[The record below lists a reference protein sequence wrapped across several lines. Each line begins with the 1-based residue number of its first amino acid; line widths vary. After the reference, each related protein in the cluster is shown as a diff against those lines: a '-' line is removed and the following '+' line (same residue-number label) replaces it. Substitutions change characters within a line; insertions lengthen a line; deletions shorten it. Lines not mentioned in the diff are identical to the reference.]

1 MPRSSKQKLKLLYIR
16 QLLLERSDEEHPVS
30 VSDILAWL
38 EENDIPAE
46 RKSIYADL
54 DALRDYGMDI
64 LRRGGPGGGYF
75 VGARDFELAEL
86 KLLVDAVE
94 TSKFIT
100 EAKTFALISKIE
112 GLASESQARGL
123 QRQVVVKNRIKT
135 MDESIYYKVD
145 ELFDAIS
152 RDRAIRFRYYEYT
165 VQKTRAFRHD
175 GKIYEVSPYALTW
188 DHEKYYLIAFDAAAG
203 KIKHFRVDKLAEIDV
218 TDEKRAGRAAFE
230 NLDLGAYA
238 TSHFGMPAPKPRP
251 RTCSVAVD
259 QPSCIASSTFSM
271 PGPWSVSTAV
281 IFSSS
286 MSTPISPPPAWMTM
300 AKTQYSFSDN
310 PKKLGAPEGFTVV
323 VRRLKVCAGAGFIV
337 AYTGDILTMPGL
349 PKVPAA
355 ERIDVDENGVIS
367 GLF

>member
-188 DHEKYYLIAFDAAAG
+188 DDEKYYLIAFDAAAG

-238 TSHFGMPAPKPRP
+238 TSHFGMFTGEERRVVLEFKNELVGAVLDRFGLDATIVPQDAAHFRLHA
-251 RTCSVAVD
+251 SVAVSPQFFGWLCAYGD
-259 QPSCIASSTFSM
+259 GARI
-271 PGPWSVSTAV
+271 
-281 IFSSS
+281 
-286 MSTPISPPPAWMTM
+286 ISPPEIADSLR
-300 AKTQYSFSDN
+300 AYV
-310 PKKLGAPEGFTVV
+310 A
-323 VRRLKVCAGAGFIV
+323 AIV
-337 AYTGDILTMPGL
+337 AQYQ
-349 PKVPAA
+349 
-355 ERIDVDENGVIS
+355 
-367 GLF
+367 

>member
-135 MDESIYYKVD
+135 MDESIFYKVD

-188 DHEKYYLIAFDAAAG
+188 DDEKYYLIAFDAAAG

-238 TSHFGMPAPKPRP
+238 TSHFGMFTGEERWVVLEFKNELIDAVLDRFGLDAAIVPQDAAHFRLHA
-251 RTCSVAVD
+251 SVAVSPQFFGWLCAYGD
-259 QPSCIASSTFSM
+259 GARI
-271 PGPWSVSTAV
+271 
-281 IFSSS
+281 
-286 MSTPISPPPAWMTM
+286 ISPPEVADSLRTYV
-300 AKTQYSFSDN
+300 A
-310 PKKLGAPEGFTVV
+310 A
-323 VRRLKVCAGAGFIV
+323 IV
-337 AYTGDILTMPGL
+337 AQYQ
-349 PKVPAA
+349 
-355 ERIDVDENGVIS
+355 
-367 GLF
+367 